1 VLRSPSDHLGGGEP
15 DQTNAFDELH
25 CCSGALFNRFLVCR
39 MGKRPDFLRPQ
50 QQGGDRKENDPNHIS
65 SEQKGA
71 VAI

>member
-1 VLRSPSDHLGGGEP
+1 
-15 DQTNAFDELH
+15 
-25 CCSGALFNRFLVCR
+25 